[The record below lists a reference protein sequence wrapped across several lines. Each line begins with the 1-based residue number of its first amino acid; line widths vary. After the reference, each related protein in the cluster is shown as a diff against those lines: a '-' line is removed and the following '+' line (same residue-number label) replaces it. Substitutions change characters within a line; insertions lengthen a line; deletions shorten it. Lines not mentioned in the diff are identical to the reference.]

1 MTIHAQVIEKC
12 LCMYMLS
19 SQLKDSIIFICNIIK
34 VNMEKFNELF
44 VVAWMLF
51 GILLTPLFFIG
62 FDLWAG
68 IRKAKLRKEKITSEG
83 WKRTIDKISRYYNM
97 LLALIIVDCM
107 QMSGIWYL
115 DNFYDYQMPVF
126 PFITMLG
133 AMGVAAIEV
142 KSILEQADEKSKK
155 QIGDVTTLVTEI
167 MKHKM
172 YPSEMASIISEY
184 INNKERKE

>member
-1 MTIHAQVIEKC
+1 
-12 LCMYMLS
+12 MLS
-19 SQLKDSIIFICNIIK
+19 YQLKDSIIFICNIIK

-142 KSILEQADEKSKK
+142 KIILEQADEKSKK